1 MMIFDI
7 QDVGVRFY
15 THISTLHYVMKACAQ
30 NNIPLILLDRPNP
43 NIHYVDGP
51 ILESENKSFVGMHN
65 VPIVYGMTIGEYA
78 NMINGENWLGN
89 DLKCD
94 LKIIKIKN
102 YNRKSNY
109 SLPIK
114 PSPNL
119 PNDKSINLYPSLCL
133 FEGTNV
139 SVGRGT
145 NEQFTIYGSPFLDT
159 KIYKY
164 RFIPKPN
171 TGSSSPKN
179 NGLVCFGEQ
188 LSSVQNFK
196 KIELKYLINSYNN
209 SSNKDQFFNS
219 FFIKLSGTKKL
230 KDQIIN
236 NLTEKE
242 IRASWSKGL
251 NNFKKIRSKYLIY

>member
-1 MMIFDI
+1 
-7 QDVGVRFY
+7 
-15 THISTLHYVMKACAQ
+15 
-30 NNIPLILLDRPNP
+30 
-43 NIHYVDGP
+43 
-51 ILESENKSFVGMHN
+51 
-65 VPIVYGMTIGEYA
+65 
-78 NMINGENWLGN
+78 MINGENWLGN
-89 DLKCD
+89 DLNCE

>member
-1 MMIFDI
+1 MVIDNYLIDGKNYSIF
-7 QDVGVRFY
+7 
-15 THISTLHYVMKACAQ
+15 
-30 NNIPLILLDRPNP
+30 P
-43 NIHYVDGP
+43 
-51 ILESENKSFVGMHN
+51 
-65 VPIVYGMTIGEYA
+65 
-78 NMINGENWLGN
+78 N

-209 SSNKDQFFNS
+209 SSNKNQFFNS
-219 FFIKLSGTKKL
+219 ILSKSFFDNEKLVIISRATDKIK
-230 KDQIIN
+230 DIIEN
-236 NLTEKE
+236 SETVLWNGPMGVFE
-242 IRASWSKGL
+242 ITDSSKGTFAIAKAVAEGDGISIIGGGDSVAAVEQFGL
-251 NNFKKIRSKYLIY
+251 SDKVSYVSTGGGAMLEYLEGKTLPGIQAIIDNS